1 MNNFSKNP
9 TKLLTTLL
17 LTAAIPALLFLGGCA
32 PTANRSQAYKSGL
45 IDGQRLVAMGNG
57 VCRDN
62 KTGRM
67 WQVGTSRNLDSL
79 PKAQD
84 YADQLSIGGYDD
96 WRLPTVSELYELYLI
111 FDLHQNGDCR
121 LEVEGTYWS
130 DEPDL
135 QGRVG
140 TWELDDNCDAER
152 QYIPKNRGK
161 VRAVRS

>member
-1 MNNFSKNP
+1 MALQN
-9 TKLLTTLL
+9 TT
-17 LTAAIPALLFLGGCA
+17 TTILLFLAAAAAILITGCA
-32 PTANRSQAYKSGL
+32 ADNPNTMSAATG
-45 IDGQRLVAMGNG
+45 RLQAMGNG
-57 VCRDN
+57 VCLDTR
-62 KTGRM
+62 TGRM
-67 WQVGTSRNLDSL
+67 WQVERSRSIDSL
-79 PKAQD
+79 DRAKA
-84 YADQLSIGGYDD
+84 YADKLETGGYDD
-96 WRLPTVSELYELYLI
+96 WRLPTVSELYELYMI

-152 QYIPKNRGK
+152 QYIPKNRGR